1 MKIALPHSPP
11 ELRNAIVDGL
21 DAKERKRVMAR
32 CEEVELQIGRSL
44 YKMGAPIDYVY
55 FPLDCILSHLS
66 PAGTPAVEAF
76 LTGFEGMVGHVL
88 AFGVEN
94 APLECSVQGSGMA
107 LRMRAADF
115 VREARRSKRLRAS
128 AASCL
133 AYQLK
138 QTSRNVF
145 CVKHHE
151 VVTRLARWLLMA
163 SDRRQSPRFDVT
175 HKFLAAML
183 GTRRTGVTL
192 AARRLSKKGLV
203 RYRRGE
209 MEILDRRGLE
219 GCACECYAYGNVLHR
234 QAFRD

>member
-1 MKIALPHSPP
+1 MVFALPHSGP
-11 ELRNAIVDGL
+11 ELRNALIDKL
-21 DAKERKRVMAR
+21 DPKDRKRVLAR
-32 CEEVELQIGRSL
+32 CEEVELEIGRTI
-44 YKMGAPIDYVY
+44 YKLGAPIEYAY

-66 PAGTPAVEAF
+66 PAGSPAVEAF
-76 LTGFEGMVGHVL
+76 LTGYEGMVGHVL
-88 AFGVEN
+88 ALGVTQ
-94 APLECSVQGSGMA
+94 APLDCSVQGSGLA
-107 LRMRAADF
+107 LRMRAEDF
-115 VREARRSKRLRAS
+115 VREMARSKRLRAG
-128 AASCL
+128 ACACVV
-133 AYQLK
+133 YQLK
-138 QTSRNVF
+138 QTSRNIF

-219 GCACECYAYGNVLHR
+219 ACACECYAYGNSLHR
-234 QAFRD
+234 QAFRE